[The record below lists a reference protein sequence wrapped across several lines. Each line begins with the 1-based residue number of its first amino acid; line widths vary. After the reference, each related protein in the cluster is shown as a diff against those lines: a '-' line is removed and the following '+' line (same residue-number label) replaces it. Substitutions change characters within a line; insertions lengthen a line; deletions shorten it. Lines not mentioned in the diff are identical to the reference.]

1 MRVKTLKGALAG
13 AYYTEELGGYYLDG
27 GDPDGEWW
35 GRGADI
41 EFGLDGAV
49 NPEAFLALMAGR
61 DPRTGAQLGRAYGER
76 SARGYDI
83 TFSAPKSVSVLWAIG
98 DAETQHQVLAAHD
111 AAVAAVL
118 GYVERHAHVRPSVRG
133 QVVVVDGRGLSVA
146 RFRQHTS
153 RSLDPQLHT
162 HAVVIA
168 KVRAPNGG
176 WYALDAR
183 LIKHDQRTLSAL
195 YHAGLRAELT
205 RRLGV
210 AWRDPVNG
218 IAEMD
223 AVPDEVLDHFSRRT
237 ADVEV
242 RLQTKLDR
250 FRRDLER
257 EPNVRER
264 WKLEREAVIDS
275 RPPKRKGVAGSA
287 LHDTWRHE
295 LEQLGIER
303 DDLVERAAGRVD
315 VRPLRSVD
323 LERASIFATADLI
336 ERQSSWRPTEFVG
349 AVVRAL
355 PTTLGL
361 DADEVVRTAEDVA
374 SRVVEERFVDLGP
387 VPDPRIPVRRD
398 GRPIIE
404 SALDRRVTLQTILE
418 QEAALVAWAE
428 RRWARGGGSAT
439 LHAHE
444 IDGLDRA
451 QVEVAGAVAGTRPLV
466 CLVGPAGAGKT
477 AALRPAVRS
486 LAQQGHGVFGVAPSA
501 TAAAVLSDATG
512 MPADTLDKLL
522 YEHTRPDRPP
532 GQRYRLAPG
541 ATLVVDEASMV
552 STPALAALARLADV
566 RQWRVLLIGDP
577 HQLAAVGRAG
587 MFAHL
592 CAAGP
597 TVELDRI
604 HRFVAPWEREASR
617 RLRSGDHDV
626 LAVYEHHDRLCEGT
640 RIDMERVALARWR
653 EATRR
658 GERVLIVTPTNEAAR
673 RMSLTIQRERHDAGE
688 LGSRY
693 LETSD
698 HVRFFVGDR
707 IVTRHNDRALRTDRG
722 AMVRN
727 RAEWTVVA
735 MDQRHLTMTVRGVD
749 GTVVLP
755 PDYID
760 NFVELGYAQTVHAAQ
775 GRTVDR
781 CVLLTD
787 ATLDG
792 RGLYVG
798 LTRGRLSNEALLVVD
813 DDRAALDVL
822 GEALSREWGDAPAIE
837 TAQEL
842 APLGRDA
849 VSLAR
854 SVGVED
860 AAERIA
866 KRLARELRLD
876 PPRVPTRSADHDL
889 GLEL

>member
-27 GDPDGEWW
+27 GEPDGQWW
-35 GRGADI
+35 GRGAETD
-41 EFGLDGAV
+41 FGLAGAV
-49 NPEAFLALMAGR
+49 DADAFLELMAGH
-61 DPRTGAQLGRAYGER
+61 DPRSGAQLGRVYGER

-83 TFSAPKSVSVLWAIG
+83 TFSAPKSVSVLWAFG
-98 DAETQHQVLAAHD
+98 DAESQREILAAHD

-210 AWRDPVNG
+210 SWRDPVNG

-237 ADVEV
+237 GDVEV

-250 FRRDLER
+250 FRRELER

-275 RPPKRKGVAGSA
+275 RPPKRKGVGGPA

-295 LEQLGIER
+295 LEALGIER
-303 DDLVERAAGRVD
+303 HELANRATHRVRGRGLGPD
-315 VRPLRSVD
+315 D
-323 LERASIFATADLI
+323 LERASRLATADLI
-336 ERQSSWRPTEFVG
+336 ERQSSWRPSEFAG
-349 AVVRAL
+349 AVARAL
-355 PTTLGL
+355 PTTIGL

-374 SRVVEERFVDLGP
+374 SRVVDQRFVDLGP
-387 VPDPRIPVRRD
+387 APDARIPVRSD
-398 GRPIIE
+398 GRPITE
-404 SALDRRVTLQTILE
+404 SAIDRRLTLQSILD
-418 QEAALVAWAE
+418 QEVALVGWAE
-428 RRWARGGGSAT
+428 RRWSAGGRGALLGGRDA
-439 LHAHE
+439 
-444 IDGLDRA
+444 DGLDRA
-451 QVEVAGAVAGTRPLV
+451 QVAVARAVAGTRPLV
-466 CLVGPAGAGKT
+466 CVVGPAGAGKT

-486 LAQQGHGVFGVAPSA
+486 LRQQGRAVFGVAPSA
-501 TAAAVLSDATG
+501 TAASVLSRATG

-522 YEHTRPDRPP
+522 FEHTRAERPP
-532 GQRYRLAPG
+532 QQRYRLAPG
-541 ATLVVDEASMV
+541 STVLVDEASMV
-552 STPALAALARLADV
+552 STPTLAALARVADL
-566 RQWRVLLIGDP
+566 RQWRIVLVGDP

-592 CAAGP
+592 CAVGP

-604 HRFVAPWEREASR
+604 HRFAQAWERDASR
-617 RLRSGDHDV
+617 RLRAGDHDV
-626 LAVYEHHDRLCEGT
+626 LALYERRDRFSEGT
-640 RIDMERVALARWR
+640 RIDMERLALARWFDAS
-653 EATRR
+653 ES
-658 GERVLIVTPTNEAAR
+658 GERALIVTPTNEASR
-673 RMSLTIQRERHDAGE
+673 RMSEAVQRQRHARGE

-698 HVRFFVGDR
+698 HLRFFVGDR
-707 IVTRHNDRALRTDRG
+707 VITRRNDRSLRTDRG
-722 AMVRN
+722 SMVRN
-727 RAEWTVVA
+727 RADWTVIA
-735 MDQRHLTMTVRGVD
+735 MDQRRLTMTVRGPD
-749 GTVVLP
+749 GTLVLP

-775 GRTVDR
+775 GRTVDH

-787 ATLDG
+787 GALDG

-798 LTRGRLSNEALLVVD
+798 LTRGRLSNEALVVVD
-813 DDRAALDVL
+813 DDRSAADVL
-822 GEALSREWGDAPAIE
+822 GEALAREWGDVPAIE
-837 TAQEL
+837 RAHEL
-842 APLGRDA
+842 QPLGRDA
-849 VSLAR
+849 TELAR
-854 SVGVED
+854 SVGPED
-860 AAERIA
+860 AAHRIA
-866 KRLARELRLD
+866 ERLARELRLD
-876 PPRVPTRSADHDL
+876 PPTAPARSRGDDF
-889 GLEL
+889 GVEL